1 MKSILRQINHRPSPA
16 FTALIH
22 QHLEQLGRQ
31 VEIEEAR
38 VVIERREEAS
48 PAFFI
53 SAYLVTPGPD
63 LFAES
68 CAHTLRAALQKTVEQ
83 LDEKIRHRT
92 EKRARRVRS
101 NLQQPAIHRAGPV
114 ATANR

>member
-1 MKSILRQINHRPSPA
+1 MKLILRQINHQPSPA
-16 FTALIH
+16 FTAQTQ

-38 VVIERREEAS
+38 VIIERREEAS
-48 PAFFI
+48 PVFRI

-68 CAHTLRAALQKTVEQ
+68 SDHTLRAALRKAVDR
-83 LDEKIRHRT
+83 LDEKVRHRI

-101 NLQQPAIHRAGPV
+101 NLQLPLIQRAGPV
-114 ATANR
+114 AIASR

>member
-1 MKSILRQINHRPSPA
+1 MKLILRQINHRPSSA
-16 FTALIH
+16 FAALIS

-48 PAFFI
+48 PAFCI

-68 CAHTLRAALQKTVEQ
+68 CDHTLRAALQKTVEK
-83 LDEKIRHRT
+83 LEDKICHRA

-101 NLQQPAIHRAGPV
+101 NLQQPAIHRAAP
-114 ATANR
+114 ATLASR

>member
-1 MKSILRQINHRPSPA
+1 MKFILRQINHHPSPA
-16 FTALIH
+16 FAALINT
-22 QHLEQLGRQ
+22 HLEQLGRQ

-48 PAFFI
+48 PAFCI
-53 SAYLVTPGPD
+53 SAYLATPGPD

-68 CAHTLRAALQKTVEQ
+68 CDHTLRAALQKTVDQ
-83 LDEKIRHRT
+83 LDDKIRHRA

-101 NLQQPAIHRAGPV
+101 NLQQPAIRRIGPV
-114 ATANR
+114 AIASR